1 MGAIG
6 DTLPAAK
13 ATVLAVTKPERLISF
28 DVFRG
33 LTIVGMILATDPG
46 SYSHVYR
53 PLLHAGWNGW
63 SLTDVICP
71 SFPFIVIT
79 RGNSENTP

>member
-13 ATVLAVTKPERLISF
+13 ATVLAVTKPEPLISL

-33 LTIVGMILATDPG
+33 LIIVGMILVTDPG
-46 SYSHVYR
+46 SYGHVHW
-53 PLLHAGWNGW
+53 PLLHADWDGW
-63 SLTDVICP
+63 SPTDMICP
-71 SFPFIVIT
+71 SFLFIVIT
-79 RGNSENTP
+79 RGNSENAP